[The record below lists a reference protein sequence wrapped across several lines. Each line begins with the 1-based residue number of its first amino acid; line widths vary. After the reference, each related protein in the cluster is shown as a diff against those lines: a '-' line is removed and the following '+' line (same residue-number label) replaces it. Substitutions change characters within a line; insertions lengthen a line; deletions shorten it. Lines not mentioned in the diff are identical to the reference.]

1 MSRNTPDGA
10 AVIEKRAILEEALRR
25 AAAIEWE
32 ALPDDDEID
41 WTFSPEFE
49 KKMQRLIADPQTA
62 CRPRR
67 GRVSKARV
75 AAACFAA
82 ALLAVCLMAVTAVR
96 EPVHNLI
103 ITPDGIDSQVE
114 LKKEYALPGGKIIT
128 PPKGIETFYLPTAI
142 PEGYTLKEMS
152 TVYHTAS
159 WKNEKNEIYF
169 SQAPASVS
177 STIDTW
183 NAEVVEIV
191 VNGHAGILARNVSQS
206 ILVWDNYG
214 YLFEL
219 IYPAEIA
226 DSEILAMAES
236 LEAQ

>member
-103 ITPDGIDSQVE
+103 ITPDGMETRIE
-114 LKKEYALPGGKIIT
+114 MKEEYARPGGGT
-128 PPKGIETFYLPTAI
+128 ATAPTEIETVYLPTAI
-142 PEGYTLKEMS
+142 PEGYTLEETRS
-152 TVYHTAS
+152 GYAF
-159 WKNEKNEIYF
+159 WKNGKNEITF
-169 SQAPASVS
+169 RQMTTKSNI
-177 STIDTW
+177 TLDTKL
-183 NAEVVEIV
+183 AEITDIV
-191 VNGHAGILARNVSQS
+191 VDGHMGVMYREPTLD
-206 ILVWDNYG
+206 ILVWDAQG

-219 IYPAEIA
+219 TYPAEIA